1 MRSRLMRGRPL
12 GWLAAIATIALVL
25 GPGAAQAAAPGAA
38 QAAAPDHGPAPGR
51 LALVTVS
58 NPRPDLVSGG
68 EVLVRV
74 DVPKHINPADVRIF
88 SGRQDVTSSFQVQS
102 DGSLLGLVTG
112 LAIGRDRLRSEE
124 H

>member
-25 GPGAAQAAAPGAA
+25 GPGAAQAAAP
-38 QAAAPDHGPAPGR
+38 DHGAAPGR

-88 SGRQDVTSSFQVQS
+88 SGRQDVTYSFQV
-102 DGSLLGLVTG
+102 
-112 LAIGRDRLRSEE
+112 
-124 H
+124 